1 MKINEYNSWI
11 IDFYKK
17 RNWYQY
23 DPFIRVGFL
32 TEEVGELS
40 RAIRGVEIGRD
51 RPDESRQR
59 IKHYYKENLME
70 ELGDV
75 FDNVLILA
83 DKYEICSL
91 EDIMSHHQA
100 KLEERFKGE

>member
-1 MKINEYNSWI
+1 MKINEYNSWV

-40 RAIRGVEIGRD
+40 RAIRGVEIGLD
-51 RPDESRQR
+51 RPDESAKDQA
-59 IKHYYKENLME
+59 YYRENLME

-83 DKYEICSL
+83 DKYDIAL
-91 EDIMSHHQA
+91 EDIMGHHKA
-100 KLEERFKGE
+100 KLEERFKEEG

>member
-1 MKINEYNSWI
+1 MKINEYNSWV

-32 TEEVGELS
+32 TDEVGEIS

-51 RPDESRQR
+51 RPDESAKDQA
-59 IKHYYKENLME
+59 YYRENLME

-83 DKYEICSL
+83 DKYDIAL
-91 EDIMSHHQA
+91 EDIMGHHKA
-100 KLEERFKGE
+100 KLEERFKEEG

>member
-1 MKINEYNSWI
+1 MKINEYNSWV

-51 RPDESRQR
+51 RPDESAKDQA
-59 IKHYYKENLME
+59 YYRENLME

-75 FDNVLILA
+75 FDNVSLIFLFLRVILR
-83 DKYEICSL
+83 YP
-91 EDIMSHHQA
+91 
-100 KLEERFKGE
+100 KLCAQLITCHCQRVS